1 MSTVSN
7 AARVTVAQI
16 AAVSAAMPSSV
27 LDEVAWAGW
36 QDQLAD
42 LWERI
47 AAEGGPGAGQAGA
60 RAAGARAEAARVRAG
75 WSK

>member
-1 MSTVSN
+1 MPTVSN
-7 AARVTVAQI
+7 AARVTVADI

-27 LDEVAWAGW
+27 LDERAWAGW

-47 AAEGGPGAGQAGA
+47 AAEGGPDAEQAA
-60 RAAGARAEAARVRAG
+60 TRAAGARAESARVRAG
-75 WSK
+75 WSQ